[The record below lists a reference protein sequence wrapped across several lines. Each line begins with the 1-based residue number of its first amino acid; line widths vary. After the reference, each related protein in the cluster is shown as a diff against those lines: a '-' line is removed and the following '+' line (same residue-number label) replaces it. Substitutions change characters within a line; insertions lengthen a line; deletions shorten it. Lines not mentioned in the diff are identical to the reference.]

1 MVQYKT
7 KTFNRFVYNT
17 QHHVDSDYFTSKK
30 MYVHLKTQSM
40 SSSYCFIF
48 LLRLSIQ
55 HERPWLSPVLEKD
68 QSQQSYTTSD
78 HSPVYYEPLDPG
90 GKNVIVLYD
99 ISLKKE
105 H

>member
-1 MVQYKT
+1 MHVSIRKNFGGMRIFLSGSQELEW
-7 KTFNRFVYNT
+7 T
-17 QHHVDSDYFTSKK
+17 QTYDPYCK
-30 MYVHLKTQSM
+30 
-40 SSSYCFIF
+40 SSLSVINSYCFIF

-78 HSPVYYEPLDPG
+78 RSPVYYELLDPG